1 MHEYISVHG
10 WEESDARLRM
20 PQGQKFAVRVP
31 AICELGEYLSAR
43 VSNSTASVS
52 CSSLD
57 RPACPDERV
66 TRSKLAGV
74 MAILVNWIKGESLT
88 LIFSPPIDPSLHSSC
103 SRTNKLC

>member
-1 MHEYISVHG
+1 ML
-10 WEESDARLRM
+10 DCACPRDRNL
-20 PQGQKFAVRVP
+20 QTRVP

-43 VSNSTASVS
+43 VSNATASAS

-74 MAILVNWIKGESLT
+74 MAILVNGIKGESLT